1 MIFLKVI
8 YYYLILN
15 FYKIF
20 SIISSW
26 FVFYMA
32 MNDMSIS
39 NDYKKLLFFLFIF
52 ATLKMSYDINVNK
65 M

>member
-20 SIISSW
+20 SMISSW

-32 MNDMSIS
+32 MNDMGIS
-39 NDYKKLLFFLFIF
+39 NDYKKLLFFVFIF
-52 ATLKMSYDINVNK
+52 ATLKMSYDIHANK